1 MLAIIGGRPQRFA
14 GHVDLYLQALKQVG
28 NPVQPIG
35 QHSLGLVADTDE
47 EAVETWWRY
56 WQPTVERLAK
66 ERGFH
71 KPDRARYEAE
81 IDNGAL
87 FVGSP
92 ETVAQKIA
100 TMARDLRLSRF
111 DLKYDIMHLPPEARA
126 RTIELLGSK
135 VAPRVRELL
144 AKEPTHV

>member
-14 GHVDLYLQALKQVG
+14 GHVDLYLQALKQFG

-56 WQPTVERLAK
+56 WQPTVARLAE
-66 ERGFH
+66 ERGFY
-71 KPDRARYEAE
+71 KPDRARYQAE

-111 DLKYDIMHLPPEARA
+111 DLKYDIMHLPREARA
-126 RTIELLGSK
+126 RTIELLGSE